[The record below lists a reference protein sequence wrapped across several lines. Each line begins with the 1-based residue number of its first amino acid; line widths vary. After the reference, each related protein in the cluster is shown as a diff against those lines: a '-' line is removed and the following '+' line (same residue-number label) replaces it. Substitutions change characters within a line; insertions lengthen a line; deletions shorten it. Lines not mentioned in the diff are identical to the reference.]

1 MALVTYS
8 ARPADTTETS
18 IVANASGSKTHKVLK
33 NLRFVNTDDSNADTV
48 TLYRTPT
55 WTAGAAWTSLWDVD
69 SVAANGIETQS
80 NVDIVIPEGY
90 SLTMVAGAWNRVT
103 VFATVDE
110 TSIYS

>member
-55 WTAGAAWTSLWDVD
+55 
-69 SVAANGIETQS
+69 
-80 NVDIVIPEGY
+80 
-90 SLTMVAGAWNRVT
+90 
-103 VFATVDE
+103 
-110 TSIYS
+110 